1 MGGKVMICYGRGK
14 VGREFWHEMG
24 TACLAFVF
32 EAIPFLIFSLIMG
45 LLWFMGITVFTMTIS
60 SF

>member
-1 MGGKVMICYGRGK
+1 MVCYGRGQ
-14 VGREFWHEMG
+14 VGRESLHDLG
-24 TACLAFVF
+24 TTCLAFVF

-45 LLWFMGITVFTMTIS
+45 LLWFMGITAFTMTTS

>member
-1 MGGKVMICYGRGK
+1 MVCYGRGK
-14 VGREFWHEMG
+14 VGREFWHELG
-24 TACLAFVF
+24 TVCLAYIF

-45 LLWFMGITVFTMTIS
+45 LLWFMGITAFTMTTF